1 MPKPLDR
8 SITLVFGQ
16 TGTGKSQYTKR
27 LIKKSKRVIVIDPQ
41 VEYDALPMCDDL
53 TALAAHINGNPR
65 LFRVRYS
72 DLRDFDAVC
81 DIASQVPETL
91 LIVEESQRI
100 IPPNSKL
107 PPAFENLVY
116 RGRHSGTSIHLI
128 AQRPTTVNIAVRSQ
142 YHEIISFRQTEKR
155 DIGWIT
161 DVTGFEVEDDLKNL
175 AVLEYVRFNR
185 DGMKKEKLQGFV
197 K

>member
-1 MPKPLDR
+1 MTKPLDR

-27 LIKKSKRVIVIDPQ
+27 IIKQHKRIIVIDPQ
-41 VEYDALPMCDDL
+41 IEYEALPMCDDL
-53 TALAAHINGNPR
+53 RSLADHINRNPR
-65 LFRVRYS
+65 MFRVRYS
-72 DLRDFDAVC
+72 DLRDFDAIC
-81 DIASQVPETL
+81 DMASQVDNTL

-107 PPAFENLVY
+107 TPAFENLVY
-116 RGRHSGTSIHLI
+116 RGRHSGTSIHLV

-142 YHEIISFRQTEKR
+142 YYEIISFRQTEKR

-161 DVTGFEVEDDLKNL
+161 DVTGFEVENDLRNL
-175 AVLEYVRFNR
+175 KTLEYIRFNR
-185 DGMKKEKLQGFV
+185 DGMFKEKLSGFV